1 MKVGGSDW
9 ELKIDPKRFRDEIKN
24 DIDGPITLPRPS
36 SAARG
41 EQTKPKR
48 VPR

>member
-1 MKVGGSDW
+1 MVGGFVW
-9 ELKIDPKRFRDEIKN
+9 ECKIDPKRLREEIKN
-24 DIDGPITLPRPS
+24 YIDGPRTLPRPS

-41 EQTKPKR
+41 EQTRPKR